1 MCGIMGY
8 YCFGNKLPD
17 KEKIT
22 NMFSLLESRG
32 RDASGY
38 GYVSDGN
45 LIVNKAPVKSS
56 ELVITEDWQRI
67 KLPQIMILHTRMK
80 TQGDEKNN
88 ANNHPIFSKNGI
100 AIVHNG
106 VIYNDKEIFGRKERD
121 AEVDSESILHLLS
134 MKTKGDK
141 LKRLF
146 DKIEGSF
153 AVAVLDKNDPER
165 LILIKK
171 DNPVELYFNTKDDIL
186 YFCSERSIMQEA
198 LGIEKTTRRGFNL
211 GEKDYHFYEMQ
222 NNYALIINK
231 EGVESYT
238 KYYPQRSRW
247 WNRPYY
253 PTIKEG
259 FDEIMIECPWCLCQT
274 TYYDGKLFN
283 KCEVCGMGI
292 NEEDF
297 DDVFA

>member
-17 KEKIT
+17 KEKIS

-32 RDASGY
+32 RDASGFAFIENN
-38 GYVSDGN
+38 N
-45 LIVNKAPVKSS
+45 LIVHKKPIKSS
-56 ELVITEDWQRI
+56 ELVEEAEW
-67 KLPQIMILHTRMK
+67 KSLNLPKVMILHTRMK
-80 TQGDEKNN
+80 TQGSEKNN
-88 ANNHPIFSKNGI
+88 ANNHPLFSKNGI
-100 AIVHNG
+100 ALVHNG

-141 LKRLF
+141 IKRLF

-153 AVAVLDKNDPER
+153 AVAVIDKSDPER

-171 DNPVELYFNTKDDIL
+171 DNPIDLYFNTSDDIL
-186 YFCSERSIMQEA
+186 YFCSERGIMQEA
-198 LGIEKTTRRGFNL
+198 LGIKKRAKRGFNI
-211 GEKDYHFYEMQ
+211 GERDYHYYEMQ
-222 NNYALIINK
+222 NNYALIINQ
-231 EGVESYT
+231 EGVESYQ
-238 KYYPQRSRW
+238 KYYPAKSRW
-247 WNRPYY
+247 FDRRYHY
-253 PTIKEG
+253 PATND

-274 TYYDGKLFN
+274 PYYEGKLFN